1 MKVTSYAMDSF
12 VESGQ
17 IKSGGDA
24 TERLRTDNGSRLA
37 HSGVQFSG
45 RMVGV
50 PTDAELV
57 ATDAELV
64 ARCRTGDD
72 GAWALLVERFARY
85 VHAIL
90 VRAYRLC
97 PDVAEETF
105 HDVFARV
112 YEQLPKLRDDAAFR
126 PWLAQLTRRVAVDAL
141 RAGSNERPADSELIE
156 DLDVAA
162 DDLIAELEQALT
174 VRVAMAELPTACGD
188 VLDRCFARDETYA
201 TIGAALGVPPGTI
214 AGRISH
220 CLGRLRRKL
229 EAPSRAPAPA
239 PAAR

>member
-1 MKVTSYAMDSF
+1 
-12 VESGQ
+12 
-17 IKSGGDA
+17 
-24 TERLRTDNGSRLA
+24 
-37 HSGVQFSG
+37 
-45 RMVGV
+45 MVGV

-57 ATDAELV
+57 TTDAELV

-72 GAWALLVERFARY
+72 DAWALLVERFARY

-97 PDVAEETF
+97 PVVAEETF

-112 YEQLPKLRDDAAFR
+112 HEQLPKLRDDAAFR

-141 RAGSNERPADSELIE
+141 RTGADERPADSELIE
-156 DLDVAA
+156 DLDIAA
-162 DDLIAELEQALT
+162 DDMIAELEQALT
-174 VRVAMAELPTACGD
+174 VRVAMAELPTLCGD

-201 TIGAALGVPPGTI
+201 TIGAALGIPAATI

-220 CLGRLRRKL
+220 CLSRLRRTL
-229 EAPSRAPAPA
+229 EARAPATA
-239 PAAR
+239 PSPSAAR